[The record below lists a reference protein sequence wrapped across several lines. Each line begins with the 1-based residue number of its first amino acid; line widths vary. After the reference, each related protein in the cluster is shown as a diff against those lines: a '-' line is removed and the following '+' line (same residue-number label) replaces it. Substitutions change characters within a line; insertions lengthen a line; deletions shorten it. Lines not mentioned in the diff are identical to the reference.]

1 MKSAAHT
8 AARKSG
14 TLIFCIYAGFAV
26 SNYLTVLVTGRYT
39 GDFIGV
45 PAGLSGTVLFLNF
58 IYTLAPLIVLYSM
71 YRRYAHRTTRR
82 GITVPVRALQAYLII
97 ALPFSILVS
106 LRYGVGNMTGD
117 GTYSVPMALRLVI
130 VFVNRLDPYFG
141 TYLYSVIMP
150 PKNKLKYLFMLLL
163 IVLSLTRASL
173 NAFVLIAMVNILI
186 YNRGNY
192 LRFLKKRLFL
202 LLLVTVLAPLAV
214 SKLYDFRESLRGTGF
229 STANFSPVTLIFGKL
244 AGRLSSY
251 TNSALL
257 LERRDSIIPLVKEN
271 ITFFEFPL
279 EASPFPRSFNIFRY
293 AHVLVGKTGN
303 VFFSPGTSGIMTI
316 GFYHSPLTLCIN
328 LITVW
333 ALLSLAFKLSTILR
347 YPKITELWFLFLCAP
362 VVEGGAFLKYVQ
374 APIVFFSV
382 FLVINFLYRWNKI
395 YGKRV

>member
-1 MKSAAHT
+1 MKSAAYT

-14 TLIFCIYAGFAV
+14 TLIFCIYAGFVV
-26 SNYLTVLVTGRYT
+26 SNYLTVLLTGRYT

-45 PAGLSGTVLFLNF
+45 PPQLSGAVLFLNF
-58 IYTLAPLIVLYSM
+58 LYTLAPLTVLYLM
-71 YRRYAHRTTRR
+71 YRHYARRITRR
-82 GITVPVRALQAYLII
+82 KITVPVRVLQTYLLI

-106 LRYGVGNMTGD
+106 LRYGVGNMTSD
-117 GTYSVPMALRLVI
+117 GTYSVPMALRLI
-130 VFVNRLDPYFG
+130 IIFINRLDPYFG
-141 TYLYSVIMP
+141 TYLYSVIVP
-150 PKNKLKYLFMLLL
+150 PRNKLKYLFMLML

-173 NAFVLIAMVNILI
+173 NAFVLIVMVNILI

-192 LRFLKKRLFL
+192 LKFIKKRIFL
-202 LLLVTVLAPLAV
+202 LLLVIVLAPLAV
-214 SKLYDFRESLRGTGF
+214 SRLYDFRESLRGSSS
-229 STANFSPVTLIFGKL
+229 STANFSPETLIFGKL
-244 AGRLSSY
+244 IGRLSSY

-257 LERRDSIIPLVKEN
+257 LDRKDTIIPRVKEN

-279 EASPFPRSFNIFRY
+279 EASPFPRPFSIFRY
-293 AHVLVGKTGN
+293 AHVLVGRTGN

-362 VVEGGAFLKYVQ
+362 VVEGGGFLRYVQ
-374 APIVFFSV
+374 SPIIFFSV
-382 FLVINFLYRWNKI
+382 FLVINFLDRWNNI
-395 YGKRV
+395 YGKRA